1 MVTLPINSTSG
12 NQSSSRFKSKV
23 RIASSPDVSYHMMMM
38 MTMMTMVMMVMMMMM
53 MMVVVVVVMMLI
65 IMMMMIMM
73 MRIMMMMLMIPATM
87 FSALSILMTRRPAGL
102 GLLINAN
109 LSSSKWYMG
118 TVVDYGNDI
127 VNDYGDSDSDI
138 PSNLLGA
145 TSRLPRMSLMI
156 LLTRLSTLK
165 SRIPY

>member
-1 MVTLPINSTSG
+1 MVMLPINSTSG
-12 NQSSSRFKSKV
+12 NQSSSRFESKV
-23 RIASSPDVSYHMMMM
+23 RIASSPDVSCYMMM
-38 MTMMTMVMMVMMMMM
+38 MMMMM
-53 MMVVVVVVMMLI
+53 MMVVVMIIMI
-65 IMMMMIMM
+65 MIMMMMIM
-73 MRIMMMMLMIPATM
+73 MIPATM
-87 FSALSILMTRRPAGL
+87 FSALSMLMTRRPAGL
-102 GLLINAN
+102 GLLINAS

-118 TVVDYGNDI
+118 TVVDYGNGI
-127 VNDYGDSDSDI
+127 VNDYGNSDSDSDSI